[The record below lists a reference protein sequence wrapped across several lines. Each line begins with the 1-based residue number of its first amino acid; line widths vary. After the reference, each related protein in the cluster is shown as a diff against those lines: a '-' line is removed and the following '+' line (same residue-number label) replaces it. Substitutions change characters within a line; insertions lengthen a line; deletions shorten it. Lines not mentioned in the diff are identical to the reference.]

1 MLASLVPLLLA
12 VAAVSPRGAVAT
24 DHPLASE
31 TGASMLRHGG
41 NAIDAAVAAAFAL
54 SVVEPQSSGLG
65 GGGFAVLY
73 TARDKKVHVLDFRE
87 QAPAKATPEMYLE
100 QGKARQDLA
109 NAGALAV
116 AVPAAV
122 RGYADLVAR
131 FGRKPLSQ
139 VVSQAEI
146 LASRGFQV
154 GLPFVRASQSRQE
167 CLAADPEAAR
177 IFLKKEDGEP
187 VPLEPGDRLVQS
199 DLARTLHAIGEHGAN
214 AFYKGAI
221 ARKIV
226 STLQAGGGLVS
237 QGDLASVKSRDRAPL
252 ESSYRGY
259 RIVTMGP
266 PSSGGFIL
274 LALLNVLER
283 EDPRAGGYRPEHFLH
298 VMIEA
303 EKRLYTLRQKLG
315 DPAFNPGQLEQIQSE
330 ITKDFAGTLRSQ
342 IGEQATPS
350 QNVLQLP
357 DHTHTASLSV
367 IDEEGNAIALTTT
380 VNDLF
385 GACLVAKGTGVVMND
400 QMDDFAVAPGVPN
413 AYGLL
418 GGAENAPGPNKI
430 PLSSMSPTLM
440 FDPAG
445 NLVLSVGAAGGP
457 SIPTTVAQIILHL
470 VDDQMPIDRAV
481 AAPRLH
487 HNLFPDQVIVD
498 PDGIEAA
505 TQKALEARGHKLR
518 VLGEPNTGAGQG
530 TGTAGLGKASAVWV
544 DVASGWKA
552 AAGDPRFEGA
562 GAVP

>member
-1 MLASLVPLLLA
+1 MSLALVLLA
-12 VAAVSPRGAVAT
+12 VSAVSPHGAVASS
-24 DHPLASE
+24 HPLASE
-31 TGASMLRHGG
+31 AGAAVLRHGG

-54 SVVEPQSSGLG
+54 GVVEPQSSGLG

-73 TARDKKVHVLDFRE
+73 TVRDKKVHVLDFRE

-109 NAGALAV
+109 NAGPLAV

-122 RGYADLVAR
+122 RGYTDLVSR
-131 FGRKPLSQ
+131 YGKRPLSELTG
-139 VVSQAEI
+139 QAEL
-146 LASRGFQV
+146 LASHGFKV
-154 GLPFVRASQSRQE
+154 GLSFVRATAARKE
-167 CLAADPEAAR
+167 CLAADPEATR
-177 IFLKKEDGEP
+177 IFLTKDEDGDP
-187 VPLEPGDRLVQS
+187 AIHLPGDKLVQP
-199 DLARTLHAIGEHGAN
+199 DLAKTLHAIGEHGAD

-221 ARKIV
+221 ARKIIA
-226 STLQAGGGLVS
+226 TLQPGGGIVTLD
-237 QGDLASVKSRDRAPL
+237 DLAAVKSRERTPL
-252 ESSYRGY
+252 EGTYRGY
-259 RIVTMGP
+259 HLFTVGP

-283 EDPRAGGYRPEHFLH
+283 DDPRAGGYRPEHFLH

-315 DPAFNPGQLEQIQSE
+315 DPAFNPGEEEQIRSE

-350 QNVLQLP
+350 QNVLQPP
-357 DHTHTASLSV
+357 DKTHTTSISA

-380 VNDLF
+380 VNDVF
-385 GACLVAKGTGVVMND
+385 GACLVAKGTGVVLND

-418 GGAENAPGPNKI
+418 GGPENAPGPGKI

-457 SIPTTVAQIILHL
+457 TIPTTVAQIVLHL

-498 PDGIEAA
+498 PDGLESA
-505 TQKALEARGHKLR
+505 TAHALEARGHKLR
-518 VLGEPNTGAGQG
+518 MMSEPTTGAEAGKG
-530 TGTAGLGKASAVWV
+530 PGGLGKASAVWV

-562 GAVP
+562 GAIP